1 MKAFKKYAL
10 RLMKDDHASVDKRK
24 LWPAMVDRVRTVF
37 AEIEQSPLAGH
48 YGSLYL
54 HQVVPEALREFREDQ
69 ILGQLQLSC
78 GTRQL
83 GLWGVETKVEKR
95 KGKAKPLFESD
106 AALWFNQAPSGLVTV
121 FMAPYGSDN
130 WRMNEDNIVLGVYK
144 SPAKITDREIGKLFS
159 KFFKYLSIT
168 STHHQQGFSEYA
180 WRLWLIYRDVRS
192 RKYNGGIKLLERLL
206 IAAGAAACII
216 PLFPK

>member
-1 MKAFKKYAL
+1 MCSPSAY
-10 RLMKDDHASVDKRK
+10 DQASVERRK
-24 LWPAMVDRVRTVF
+24 LWPAMVDRVRAVF
-37 AEIEQSPLAGH
+37 AEVEHLPLAGH

-54 HQVVPEALREFREDQ
+54 HPVVPEALRKFQGDQ

-83 GLWGVETKVEKR
+83 GLWGVETKAEER
-95 KGKAKPLFESD
+95 KGKAKPLFESG

-130 WRMNEDNIVLGVYK
+130 LKMNEDNIVLGMYK
-144 SPAKITDREIGKLFS
+144 SPAKITDKEIRKLFS

-168 STHHQQGFSEYA
+168 SAHHQQTFSEYA
-180 WRLWLIYRDVRS
+180 WRLWLIYRDVRT

-216 PLFPK
+216 PLLPK

>member
-1 MKAFKKYAL
+1 MKALKKYAV
-10 RLMKDDHASVDKRK
+10 RLMKDDQASVDRRK
-24 LWPAMVDRVRTVF
+24 LWPAMVDRVRAVF
-37 AEIEQSPLAGH
+37 AEVEHSPLAGH

-54 HQVVPEALREFREDQ
+54 HPVIPEALREFRGDQ

-83 GLWGVETKVEKR
+83 GLWGVETKVEER
-95 KGKAKPLFESD
+95 KGKAKPLFEGN
-106 AALWFNQAPSGLVTV
+106 AALWFNQAPSGMVTV

-130 WRMNEDNIVLGVYK
+130 LRMTEDNIVLGMYR
-144 SPAKITDREIGKLFS
+144 SPAKVSDREIRKLFS

-168 STHHQQGFSEYA
+168 STHHQQAFSEYV
-180 WRLWLIYRDVRS
+180 WRLWLIYKDVRT

-216 PLFPK
+216 PLLP